1 MAHALL
7 SPSSAVTWLT
17 CVGAPALYKDMPE
30 ETSEYAEEGTRAHA
44 LAEQAAINEF
54 TSDTEARA
62 DLIGDEEMVEAAVAW
77 AQVLRT
83 ATAPGLLRGVL
94 SGSMRR
100 SWYAEQKVNIGHI
113 TGNTDDVGTCD
124 FCAITHDGVLV
135 VADFKYGRGVAVKC
149 EENPQIM
156 TYASAIL
163 RDRAIRSHIRHV
175 RLVIF
180 QPRLSSEPQVWE
192 TTVSHIDQFAY
203 DAKKKAEQAMALVNG
218 EALHE
223 GDLVPGEAQ
232 CRFCKAKAVCPAL
245 RGVVQAE
252 TKADFEVVDPLPLA
266 KADRPVLVVPETGE
280 ALAKALPWLESIE
293 KWCDAVRA
301 AAMGRL
307 QAGDAVPGYKL
318 VAGRKG
324 PRKWTEGVEERMK
337 AMRLRHDLI
346 YVDKLVTPTQAEKAA
361 KAGSI
366 GPRQW
371 KALQEFITQNDG
383 APSVVPEWDKR
394 PALVGTKS
402 DFDVVATQEPAPALE
417 TEDLF
422 GADDVKAAP
431 KAEQAAPVATDY
443 TVEDLF

>member
-7 SPSSAVTWLT
+7 SPSSAATWLE
-17 CVGAPALYKDMPE
+17 CVGAPSLYKGMPD

-54 TSDTEARA
+54 TLDTEARA
-62 DLIGDEEMVEAAVAW
+62 DLVGDEEMVEAAVAW
-77 AQVLRT
+77 AKVLRT
-83 ATAPGLLRGVL
+83 VTAPGLMRGVDSQ
-94 SGSMRR
+94 SGRY
-100 SWYAEQKVNIGHI
+100 SWHAEQKVNIGHI

-124 FCAITHDGVLV
+124 FAALAIGGVLV

-149 EENPQIM
+149 EENPQLM
-156 TYASAIL
+156 MYASAIL
-163 RDRAIRSHIRHV
+163 RDPGIRKYVHVV

-180 QPRLSSEPQVWE
+180 QPRLSPEPQVWE
-192 TTVSHIDQFAY
+192 TMPYRIDTFEYYAR
-203 DAKKKAEQAMALVNG
+203 KTAEQAMALVNG
-218 EALHE
+218 KALRE
-223 GDLVPGEAQ
+223 GDLVPGESQ

-280 ALAKALPWLESIE
+280 TLAKALPWLESIE

-324 PRKWTEGVEERMK
+324 PRKWTEGAEERMK

-422 GADDVKAAP
+422 GAEDVAPAP
-431 KAEQAAPVATDY
+431 KAEQAASVVTDY

>member
-1 MAHALL
+1 MSHALL

-17 CVGAPALYKDMPE
+17 CVGAPSLYKDMPD
-30 ETSEYAEEGTRAHA
+30 ETSEYAQEGTRAHA

-54 TSDTEARA
+54 TCDTEARA
-62 DLIGDEEMVEAAVAW
+62 DLVGDEEMVEAAVAW
-77 AQVLRT
+77 ANVLRT
-83 ATAPGLLRGVL
+83 VTAPGLLAGA
-94 SGSMRR
+94 R
-100 SWYAEQKVNIGHI
+100 SWHAEQKVNIGHI

-124 FCAITHDGVLV
+124 FCAITHEGVLV

-163 RDRAIRSHIRHV
+163 RDPGIRKCVRLV

-192 TTVSHIDQFAY
+192 TTVGQIDQFAY

-218 EALHE
+218 EALRE
-223 GDLVPGEAQ
+223 GDLVPGEVQ
-232 CRFCKAKAVCPAL
+232 CRFCKAKAMCPAL

-252 TKADFEVVDPLPLA
+252 TKADFEVLDPLPLA
-266 KADRPVLVVPETGE
+266 KADRPVLAVPETGE

-307 QAGDAVPGYKL
+307 QAGDAVPGYKI

-324 PRKWTEGVEERMK
+324 PRKWTDGAEERMK

-371 KALQEFITQNDG
+371 KALQEYITQNDG

-402 DFDVVATQEPAPALE
+402 DFDVVATQEPASALE

-422 GADDVKAAP
+422 GAQDVASAP
-431 KAEQAAPVATDY
+431 KAEQAAPVVTDY